1 MATSIQ
7 LGWDR
12 PVFPSRK
19 LPVMCAAAPWMDV
32 PGTSIHGKQVDLP
45 PEMNKDELALYEDAI
60 QGLERCI
67 AVLYGQAV
75 IEAEEYMKFVD
86 GVEAKATGWESR
98 STLQLSCTRK
108 GNHLDLK
115 WTGIRWFGPKNNRQ
129 FIRVRIA
136 INEETMTY
144 ARDRLK
150 TFAKEWEIDEVVKT
164 EKKLQSIRRKS
175 KHIVKA
181 IVNTRNAIRVLKAQK
196 GEDVEVEE
204 EAAD

>member
-12 PVFPSRK
+12 PALPSRK
-19 LPVMCAAAPWMDV
+19 LTVMCAAAPWMDV

-115 WTGIRWFGPKNNRQ
+115 WTGIRWFGLKNNRQ

-204 EAAD
+204 EAVD

>member
-19 LPVMCAAAPWMDV
+19 LTVMCAAAPWMDV

-115 WTGIRWFGPKNNRQ
+115 WTGIRWFGQKNNRQ
-129 FIRVRIA
+129 SIRVRIA
-136 INEETMTY
+136 INEESMTY
-144 ARDRLK
+144 AKDRLN
-150 TFAKEWEIDEVVKT
+150 TFAKEWEIDEVMKT
-164 EKKLQSIRRKS
+164 EKKLQSIRRKA

-196 GEDVEVEE
+196 GDEVEAEE
-204 EAAD
+204 EAVG